1 MIRLGLLF
9 LVLPLAACAI
19 ESPSATA
26 PENASDPPTETQ
38 TVTVAAAA
46 SLTDAMTDVAAAFE
60 ERYPDIEVR
69 LNFAASG
76 TLQRQIERQAPVD
89 VFASAAQT
97 PMDELEARGLVDSE
111 TRRVFAAN
119 RIVMVVPVESEVSLK
134 SLEALK
140 TQEIDRLAIGNP
152 ETVPAGRYA
161 KQALE
166 AAQLY
171 DSLETA
177 QILVFAEN
185 VRQVLA
191 YVEQNSVD
199 AAIVYQT
206 DAAIRDRVRVAFP
219 IPADFSEPIRYPIA
233 VVRQSQEPE
242 AAREFVEFVAS
253 SESQGIFDKYGFLT
267 GEARGGDS

>member
-1 MIRLGLLF
+1 MVRLALLL

-26 PENASDPPTETQ
+26 PETASDTT
-38 TVTVAAAA
+38 TLTVAAAA
-46 SLTDAMTDVAAAFE
+46 SLTDAMTDLAEQFE
-60 ERYPDIEVR
+60 ERYPNIDVR

-76 TLQRQIERQAPVD
+76 TLQRQIEQQAPVD
-89 VFASAAQT
+89 VFASAAQK
-97 PMDELEARGLVDSE
+97 PMDELERQGLVDPE

-119 RIVMVVPVESEVSLK
+119 RIVVVVPQESEVSLK
-134 SLEALK
+134 SLDELK
-140 TQEIDRLAIGNP
+140 TPEIDRLAMGNP
-152 ETVPAGRYA
+152 DTVPAGRYA

-171 DSLETA
+171 GELETA
-177 QILVFAEN
+177 QTLVFAEN

-206 DAAIRDRVRVAFP
+206 DAAISDRVRVAFP

-233 VVRQSQEPE
+233 VVGQSEEPE
-242 AAREFVEFVAS
+242 AARSFVEFVAG
-253 SESQGIFDKYGFLT
+253 SESQAILDKYGFLT
-267 GEARGGDS
+267 GD